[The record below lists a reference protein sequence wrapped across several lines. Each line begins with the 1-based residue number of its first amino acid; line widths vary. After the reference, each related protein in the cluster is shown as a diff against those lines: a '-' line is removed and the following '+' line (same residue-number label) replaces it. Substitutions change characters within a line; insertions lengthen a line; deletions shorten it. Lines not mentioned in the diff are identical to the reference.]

1 MNICSSGNYIINRT
15 NVFVNTFSNICLTFL
30 KMCGKIVLNQGEERF
45 FKMNNLTKKQEEVFI
60 YIKKYIENNGY
71 PPSVRDICR
80 GVNLSSPSS
89 VQSHI
94 NSLVEMGYLK
104 KDLLKKRAISIA
116 DEYKKDTD
124 EIFTKENGVDYL
136 EVPVVGQVAAGQPI
150 LAAEN
155 VERTFPLPMDFA
167 KNKDVF
173 MLRVKGDSMIN
184 VGIFD
189 GDYVI
194 VRREN
199 TASNGEIIVALIDDS
214 ATVKTFYKENGY
226 FRLQPENDYMEPI
239 IVNELQVLGKVVGL
253 FRMM

>member
-1 MNICSSGNYIINRT
+1 MHD
-15 NVFVNTFSNICLTFL
+15 
-30 KMCGKIVLNQGEERF
+30 
-45 FKMNNLTKKQEEVFI
+45 LTKKQQEVFNF
-60 YIKKYIENNGY
+60 IKNYIEKNGY
-71 PPSVRDICR
+71 PPAVRDICK

-89 VQSHI
+89 VHAHI

-104 KDLLKKRAISIA
+104 KDLLKKRAISIS
-116 DEYKKDTD
+116 DNYREESDIYKG
-124 EIFTKENGVDYL
+124 KENGIDYL
-136 EVPVVGQVAAGQPI
+136 EVPVIGQVAAGQPI

-184 VGIFD
+184 AGIFD

-194 VRREN
+194 VRRED
-199 TASNGEIIVALIDDS
+199 TASNGNIIVALIDDS

-239 IVNELQVLGKVVGL
+239 IVNELKVLGRVIGL
-253 FRMM
+253 IRMM

>member
-1 MNICSSGNYIINRT
+1 MHD
-15 NVFVNTFSNICLTFL
+15 
-30 KMCGKIVLNQGEERF
+30 
-45 FKMNNLTKKQEEVFI
+45 LTKKQQEVFNF
-60 YIKKYIENNGY
+60 IKNYIEKNGY
-71 PPSVRDICR
+71 PPAVRDICK

-89 VQSHI
+89 VHAHI

-104 KDLLKKRAISIA
+104 KDLLKKRAISIS
-116 DEYKKDTD
+116 DDYKEESDIYKG
-124 EIFTKENGVDYL
+124 KENGIDYL
-136 EVPVVGQVAAGQPI
+136 EVPVIGQVAAGQPI

-184 VGIFD
+184 AGIFD

-194 VRREN
+194 VRRED
-199 TASNGEIIVALIDDS
+199 TASNGNIIVALIDDS

-239 IVNELQVLGKVVGL
+239 IVNELKVLGRVIGL
-253 FRMM
+253 IRMM

>member
-1 MNICSSGNYIINRT
+1 MHD
-15 NVFVNTFSNICLTFL
+15 
-30 KMCGKIVLNQGEERF
+30 
-45 FKMNNLTKKQEEVFI
+45 LTKKQQEVFNF
-60 YIKKYIENNGY
+60 IKNYIEKNGY
-71 PPSVRDICR
+71 PPAVRDICK

-89 VQSHI
+89 VHAHI

-104 KDLLKKRAISIA
+104 KDLLKKRAISIS
-116 DEYKKDTD
+116 DDYREESDIYKG
-124 EIFTKENGVDYL
+124 KENGIDYL
-136 EVPVVGQVAAGQPI
+136 EVPVIGQVAAGQPI

-173 MLRVKGDSMIN
+173 MLKVKGDSMIN
-184 VGIFD
+184 AGIFD

-194 VRREN
+194 VRRED
-199 TASNGEIIVALIDDS
+199 TASNGNIIVALIDDS

-239 IVNELQVLGKVVGL
+239 IVNELKVLGRVIGL
-253 FRMM
+253 IRMM

>member
-1 MNICSSGNYIINRT
+1 MHD
-15 NVFVNTFSNICLTFL
+15 
-30 KMCGKIVLNQGEERF
+30 
-45 FKMNNLTKKQEEVFI
+45 LTKKQQEVFNF
-60 YIKKYIENNGY
+60 IKNYIEKNGY
-71 PPSVRDICR
+71 SPAVRDICK

-89 VQSHI
+89 VHAHI

-104 KDLLKKRAISIA
+104 KDLLKKRAISIS
-116 DEYKKDTD
+116 DDYREESDIYKG
-124 EIFTKENGVDYL
+124 KENGIDYL
-136 EVPVVGQVAAGQPI
+136 EVPVIGQVAAGQPI

-173 MLRVKGDSMIN
+173 MLKVKGDSMIN
-184 VGIFD
+184 AGIFD

-194 VRREN
+194 VRRED
-199 TASNGEIIVALIDDS
+199 TASNGNIIVALIDDS

-239 IVNELQVLGKVVGL
+239 IVNELKVLGRVIGL
-253 FRMM
+253 IRMM

>member
-1 MNICSSGNYIINRT
+1 MHD
-15 NVFVNTFSNICLTFL
+15 
-30 KMCGKIVLNQGEERF
+30 
-45 FKMNNLTKKQEEVFI
+45 LTKKQQEVFNF
-60 YIKKYIENNGY
+60 IKNYIEKNGY
-71 PPSVRDICR
+71 PPAVRDICK

-89 VQSHI
+89 VHAHI

-104 KDLLKKRAISIA
+104 KDLLKKRAISIS
-116 DEYKKDTD
+116 DDYREESDIYKG
-124 EIFTKENGVDYL
+124 KENGIDYL
-136 EVPVVGQVAAGQPI
+136 EVPVIGQVAAGQPI

-184 VGIFD
+184 AGIFD

-194 VRREN
+194 VRRED
-199 TASNGEIIVALIDDS
+199 TASNGNIIVALIDDS
-214 ATVKTFYKENGY
+214 ATVKTYYKENGY

-239 IVNELQVLGKVVGL
+239 IVNELKVLGRVIGL
-253 FRMM
+253 IRMM